1 VNLMIIMN
9 HKILLKRLMMMR
21 TFTLI
26 PEIFYRQAL
35 LKAVDLISKGLKVVQ
50 MMKMIIQWMEL
61 ILP

>member
-1 VNLMIIMN
+1 MNLMIIMN

-26 PEIFYRQAL
+26 PEIFYHQAL
-35 LKAVDLISKGLKVVQ
+35 LKVVDLIFKDLKVVQ

>member
-1 VNLMIIMN
+1 MN